1 MELIYGVPQG
11 SILGALLFNIYINDL
26 FLFSQYF
33 DMANYAD
40 DCSPYEDGGST
51 NEVISKLQTNS
62 KCLISCFLDNYLQPN
77 PDKWHILLS
86 DKDINHVIKIDNEEI
101 LSSTEEKILG
111 IHFDN
116 KLNFN
121 NHVKK
126 LCKKA
131 SQKLHALARLS
142 NLMSIRQRKIIMNAF
157 INSQFSYC
165 PLIWMSHSR
174 TINSLVN
181 SIHERALR
189 IVYKD
194 NTSSFAQLLEK
205 SGSVCIHHKNL
216 QILAVEI
223 YKALN
228 HLSSPLMSDLFK
240 IKDTK
245 YKLRNKSILFST
257 KAKMTRYGINS
268 ITCMGPKIWNLVPDE
283 IKESKKLIIF
293 KHKIKTWIP
302 GKCPCTLCK
311 VHIPNLG
318 YLENN

>member
-1 MELIYGVPQG
+1 MKNFSINKFTNICGFRKGQSTQHSLLFMLESLRKSLDKGLVTGILLTDLSKAFDCISHELLIVKLHAYGFSTLALKLINDYLCNRYQRTKIDNKFSTRVKLIYGVPQG

-26 FLFSQYF
+26 FLFSQHF

-62 KCLISCFLDNYLQPN
+62 KCLINWFLENYLQPN
-77 PDKWHILLS
+77 PDKCYILLS

-165 PLIWMSHSR
+165 H
-174 TINSLVN
+174 
-181 SIHERALR
+181 
-189 IVYKD
+189 IVE
-194 NTSSFAQLLEK
+194 Q
-205 SGSVCIHHKNL
+205 
-216 QILAVEI
+216 
-223 YKALN
+223 
-228 HLSSPLMSDLFK
+228 
-240 IKDTK
+240 
-245 YKLRNKSILFST
+245 
-257 KAKMTRYGINS
+257 
-268 ITCMGPKIWNLVPDE
+268 
-283 IKESKKLIIF
+283 
-293 KHKIKTWIP
+293 
-302 GKCPCTLCK
+302 
-311 VHIPNLG
+311 
-318 YLENN
+318 